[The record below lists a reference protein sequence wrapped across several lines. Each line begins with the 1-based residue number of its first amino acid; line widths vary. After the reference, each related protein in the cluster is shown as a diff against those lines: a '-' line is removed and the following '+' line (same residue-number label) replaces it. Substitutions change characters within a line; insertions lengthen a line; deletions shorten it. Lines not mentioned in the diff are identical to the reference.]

1 MLTVF
6 YVGEFFCQPEPNNN
20 ETEKRGEMAG
30 GVEVSRVTEN
40 SPAEK
45 NGLKIHD
52 IITQVGYLMTSF
64 INDIVTK
71 FRESNDIITSS
82 LGK

>member
-52 IITQVGYLMTSF
+52 IITQVGYLMTSY

>member
-52 IITQVGYLMTSF
+52 IITQVGYLMASF
-64 INDIVTK
+64 INDI
-71 FRESNDIITSS
+71 IT
-82 LGK
+82 

>member
-64 INDIVTK
+64 INDIITY

>member
-20 ETEKRGEMAG
+20 ETEKHGEMAG

-64 INDIVTK
+64 INDI
-71 FRESNDIITSS
+71 IT
-82 LGK
+82 